1 MVSNINISDIEEF
14 NKLGSLVNSK
24 FDKLFSLSELLDSE
38 YDYVFGYYDKKL
50 VGFIHVNKMYEN
62 MDIVNIVVD
71 PKYRRKGIANELIN
85 YCLSYFDDLKSI
97 MLEVNEHNKE
107 AINLYTKN
115 GFVEIN
121 RREKYY
127 GNDDALIMK
136 RDV

>member
-1 MVSNINISDIEEF
+1 
-14 NKLGSLVNSK
+14 
-24 FDKLFSLSELLDSE
+24 
-38 YDYVFGYYDKKL
+38 
-50 VGFIHVNKMYEN
+50 
-62 MDIVNIVVD
+62 
-71 PKYRRKGIANELIN
+71 
-85 YCLSYFDDLKSI
+85 

-107 AINLYTKN
+107 AINLYKKN